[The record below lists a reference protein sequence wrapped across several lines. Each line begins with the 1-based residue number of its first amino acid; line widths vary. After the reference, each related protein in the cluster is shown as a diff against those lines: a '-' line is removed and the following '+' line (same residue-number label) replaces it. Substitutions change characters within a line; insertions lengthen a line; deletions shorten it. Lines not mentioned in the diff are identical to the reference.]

1 VPILHYGADGVVVNI
16 LRCERREGRFKS
28 GSAPHMSLEP
38 DGKAVVCKTTIAG
51 SVPAGDSSD
60 RAAPAAFKRR
70 RVGRGRWPS
79 GPHHRPKGRG
89 PILLSPPEWARP
101 DNPGRAAA
109 NGHALGLRDQSLWS
123 GKPKGDGSTV
133 LTCRA

>member
-1 VPILHYGADGVVVNI
+1 MPILHYGADGVVVNI

-60 RAAPAAFKRR
+60 RAAPAAYKRR
-70 RVGRGRWPS
+70 RSGEGLLAVRFASQAERPRADPAQPTKVGPAG
-79 GPHHRPKGRG
+79 
-89 PILLSPPEWARP
+89 
-101 DNPGRAAA
+101 
-109 NGHALGLRDQSLWS
+109 
-123 GKPKGDGSTV
+123 
-133 LTCRA
+133 